1 MPFLWLGVNDAPG
14 PESLRGFIERN
25 AIALLSNARFPSS
38 PIDPPGDAWL
48 GSWTGHKAIMS
59 SGLWNVNYVFE
70 SYSPGFLDVI
80 EKLIS

>member
-25 AIALLSNARFPSS
+25 AIALLSNAPFPSS